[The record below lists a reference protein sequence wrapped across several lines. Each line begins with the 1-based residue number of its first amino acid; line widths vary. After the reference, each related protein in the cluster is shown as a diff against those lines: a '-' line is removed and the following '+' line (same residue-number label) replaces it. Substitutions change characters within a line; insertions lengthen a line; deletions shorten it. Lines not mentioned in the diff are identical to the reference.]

1 MGAFKNDTQRGGPRG
16 FGTQGM
22 DSASGDTELELDR
35 VDNPQQ
41 PRKAF
46 SNKYQATYG
55 IGEYASADMGQDPI
69 ARPKTD
75 TGNRNREADIWAAD
89 GGGPAE
95 GLAQKLPKP
104 AGAPKGKRMTTALG
118 DY

>member
-1 MGAFKNDTQRGGPRG
+1 MGAFKGNQARGQMGYG
-16 FGTQGM
+16 AQGM
-22 DSASGDTELELDR
+22 DDASGDGDLGLNR

-46 SNKYQATYG
+46 SSKYQASYG

-69 ARPKTD
+69 ARLKTD

-89 GGGPAE
+89 GGGPAQ

>member
-22 DSASGDTELELDR
+22 SDDSGDDYLALDR

-46 SNKYQATYG
+46 ANGQQSVVGAYT
-55 IGEYASADMGQDPI
+55 ADGDSGMDKDPI
-69 ARPKTD
+69 A
-75 TGNRNREADIWAAD
+75 
-89 GGGPAE
+89 
-95 GLAQKLPKP
+95 KP
-104 AGAPKGKRMTTALG
+104 SQRIMQRILG

>member
-1 MGAFKNDTQRGGPRG
+1 MGAFKNDTQRGGARG

-22 DSASGDTELELDR
+22 NSAGGDDYLELDR

-46 SNKYQATYG
+46 ANKQQSVVGAYTG
-55 IGEYASADMGQDPI
+55 NADAMDGDPI
-69 ARPKTD
+69 AKT
-75 TGNRNREADIWAAD
+75 
-89 GGGPAE
+89 
-95 GLAQKLPKP
+95 LP
-104 AGAPKGKRMTTALG
+104 RMQGTKG